1 MLGIAKEEFSMK
13 KTYIYIAIVAVII
26 LGGAGVYFAMNQKNT
41 DSNMNSMDMNNS
53 SDNSSSNAVE
63 TDTVSIKNF
72 AFSPV
77 NISVKAGTKVT
88 WTNNDSAAHTVTET
102 DGKTGPSSDNL
113 NNGDSYSFTFTKPG
127 IYHYDCSIHPNMTGT
142 VTVN

>member
-1 MLGIAKEEFSMK
+1 MLDIAKEEAVMK
-13 KTYIYIAIVAVII
+13 KTYIYIAIVAVIV
-26 LGGAGVYFAMNQKNT
+26 LGGVGIYFAMNQKNT
-41 DSNMNSMDMNNS
+41 DNNMNSMDMNNS
-53 SDNSSSNAVE
+53 SNDSTSSAVE

-88 WTNNDSAAHTVTET
+88 WTNNDSAPHTVTET

>member
-1 MLGIAKEEFSMK
+1 MLDIAKEEAVMK
-13 KTYIYIAIVAVII
+13 KTYIYIAIVAVIV
-26 LGGAGVYFAMNQKNT
+26 LGGVGIYFAMNQKNT
-41 DSNMNSMDMNNS
+41 DNNMNSMDMNNS
-53 SDNSSSNAVE
+53 SNDSASSAVE
-63 TDTVSIKNF
+63 TDTVSIKDF

-88 WTNNDSAAHTVTET
+88 WTNNDSAPHTVTET
-102 DGKTGPSSDNL
+102 DGKTGPSSGNL
-113 NNGDSYSFTFTKPG
+113 SNGDSYSFTFTKPG

>member
-1 MLGIAKEEFSMK
+1 MLDIAKEEAVMK
-13 KTYIYIAIVAVII
+13 KTYIYIAIVAVIV
-26 LGGAGVYFAMNQKNT
+26 LGGVGIYFAMNQNN
-41 DSNMNSMDMNNS
+41 SNNMNSMDMNNNS
-53 SDNSSSNAVE
+53 SDNSSSSAVE

-88 WTNNDSAAHTVTET
+88 WTNNDSATHTVTET
-102 DGKTGPSSDNL
+102 NGKTGPSSGNL
-113 NNGDSYSFTFTKPG
+113 SNGDSYSFTFTKPG
-127 IYHYDCSIHPNMTGT
+127 IYHYDCAIHPNMTGT

>member
-1 MLGIAKEEFSMK
+1 MLDIAKEEAVMK
-13 KTYIYIAIVAVII
+13 KTYIYIAIVAII
-26 LGGAGVYFAMNQKNT
+26 VLGGVGIYFAMNQNN
-41 DSNMNSMDMNNS
+41 SNMNSMDMNNS
-53 SDNSSSNAVE
+53 SNNSTSSAVE
-63 TDTVSIKNF
+63 TDTVNIKNF

-88 WTNNDSAAHTVTET
+88 WTNNDSAPHTVTET
-102 DGKTGPSSDNL
+102 DGKTGPSSGNL
-113 NNGDSYSFTFTKPG
+113 SNGDSYSFTFTKPG

>member
-1 MLGIAKEEFSMK
+1 MLDIAKEEAVMK
-13 KTYIYIAIVAVII
+13 KTYIYIAIVAVIV
-26 LGGAGVYFAMNQKNT
+26 LGGVGIYFAMNQKNT
-41 DSNMNSMDMNNS
+41 DNNMNSMDMNNS
-53 SDNSSSNAVE
+53 SNDSTSSAVE

-88 WTNNDSAAHTVTET
+88 WTNNDSATHTVTET
-102 DGKTGPSSDNL
+102 DGKTGPSSGNL
-113 NNGDSYSFTFTKPG
+113 TNGDSYSFTFTKPG

>member
-1 MLGIAKEEFSMK
+1 MLDIAKEEAVMK
-13 KTYIYIAIVAVII
+13 KTYIYIAIVAVIV
-26 LGGAGVYFAMNQKNT
+26 LGGVGIYFAMNQKNS

-53 SDNSSSNAVE
+53 SNDSTSSAVE

-72 AFSPV
+72 VFSPV
-77 NISVKAGTKVT
+77 NVSVKAGTKVT

-102 DGKTGPSSDNL
+102 DGKTGPSSGNL
-113 NNGDSYSFTFTKPG
+113 ANGDSYSFTFTKPG

>member
-1 MLGIAKEEFSMK
+1 MK
-13 KTYIYIAIVAVII
+13 KTYIYIAIVAVIV
-26 LGGAGVYFAMNQKNT
+26 LGGVGIYFAMNQKNS

-53 SDNSSSNAVE
+53 SNDSTSSAVE

-72 AFSPV
+72 VFSPV
-77 NISVKAGTKVT
+77 NVSVKAGTKVT

-102 DGKTGPSSDNL
+102 DGKTGPSSGNL
-113 NNGDSYSFTFTKPG
+113 ANGDSYSFTFTKPG

>member
-1 MLGIAKEEFSMK
+1 MK
-13 KTYIYIAIVAVII
+13 KTYIYIAIAAVIV
-26 LGGAGVYFAMNQKNT
+26 LGAVGVYFAMNQNN
-41 DSNMNSMDMNNS
+41 SNNMNSMDMNNNS
-53 SDNSSSNAVE
+53 SDNSSSSAVE

-88 WTNNDSAAHTVTET
+88 WTNNDSATHTVTET

-113 NNGDSYSFTFTKPG
+113 SNGDSYSFTFTKPG
-127 IYHYDCSIHPNMTGT
+127 IYHYDCAIHPNMTGT

>member
-1 MLGIAKEEFSMK
+1 MK
-13 KTYIYIAIVAVII
+13 KTYIYIAIVAVIV
-26 LGGAGVYFAMNQKNT
+26 LGAVGVYFAMNQNN
-41 DSNMNSMDMNNS
+41 SNNMNSMDMNNNS
-53 SDNSSSNAVE
+53 SDNSSSSAVE

-88 WTNNDSAAHTVTET
+88 WTNNDSATHTVTET
-102 DGKTGPSSDNL
+102 DGKTGPSSGNL

-127 IYHYDCSIHPNMTGT
+127 IYHYDCAIHPNMTGT

>member
-13 KTYIYIAIVAVII
+13 KTYIYIAIAAVIV
-26 LGGAGVYFAMNQKNT
+26 LGAVGVYFAMNQNN
-41 DSNMNSMDMNNS
+41 SNNMNSMDMNNNS
-53 SDNSSSNAVE
+53 SDNSSSSAVE

-88 WTNNDSAAHTVTET
+88 WTNNDSATHTVTET
-102 DGKTGPSSDNL
+102 DGKTGPSSGNL
-113 NNGDSYSFTFTKPG
+113 ANGDSYSFTFTKPG
-127 IYHYDCSIHPNMTGT
+127 IYHYDCAIHPNMTGT

>member
-1 MLGIAKEEFSMK
+1 MK
-13 KTYIYIAIVAVII
+13 KTYIYIAIAAVIV
-26 LGGAGVYFAMNQKNT
+26 LGAVGVYFAMNQNN
-41 DSNMNSMDMNNS
+41 SNNMNSMDMNNNS
-53 SDNSSSNAVE
+53 SDNSSSSAVE

-88 WTNNDSAAHTVTET
+88 WTNNDSATHTVTET
-102 DGKTGPSSDNL
+102 DGKTGPSSGNL
-113 NNGDSYSFTFTKPG
+113 ANGDSYSFTFTKPG
-127 IYHYDCSIHPNMTGT
+127 IYHYDCAIHPNMTGT

>member
-1 MLGIAKEEFSMK
+1 MLDIAKEEAVMK
-13 KTYIYIAIVAVII
+13 KTYIYIAIVAVIVI
-26 LGGAGVYFAMNQKNT
+26 GGVGIYFTMNQKNT
-41 DSNMNSMDMNNS
+41 DNNMNSMDMNNS
-53 SDNSSSNAVE
+53 SNDSTSSAVE

-88 WTNNDSAAHTVTET
+88 WTNNDSATHTVTET
-102 DGKTGPSSDNL
+102 DGKTGPSSSNL
-113 NNGDSYSFTFTKPG
+113 ANGDSYSFTFTKPG

>member
-1 MLGIAKEEFSMK
+1 MK
-13 KTYIYIAIVAVII
+13 KTYIHIAIVAVIV
-26 LGGAGVYFAMNQKNT
+26 LGAVGMYFAMNQNN
-41 DSNMNSMDMNNS
+41 SNNMNPMDMSKNS
-53 SDNSSSNAVE
+53 SDDTPSKAVE

-127 IYHYDCSIHPNMTGT
+127 IYHYDCAIHPNMTGT

>member
-1 MLGIAKEEFSMK
+1 MK
-13 KTYIYIAIVAVII
+13 KTYIYVAIVAVII
-26 LGGAGVYFAMNQKNT
+26 LGGVGVYFAINQKSS
-41 DSNMNSMDMNNS
+41 DNMDSMDMSNNG
-53 SDNSSSNAVE
+53 SSNDSTSKTVE

-88 WTNNDSAAHTVTET
+88 WTNNDSASHTVTET
-102 DGKTGPSSDNL
+102 DGKTGPSSGNL
-113 NNGDSYSFTFTKPG
+113 SNGDSYSFTFTKPG

>member
-1 MLGIAKEEFSMK
+1 MLDIAKEEAVMK
-13 KTYIYIAIVAVII
+13 KTYIYIAIAAVIV
-26 LGGAGVYFAMNQKNT
+26 LGGVGIYFAMNQKNT
-41 DSNMNSMDMNNS
+41 DNNMNSMDMNNTSNDSTS
-53 SDNSSSNAVE
+53 SAVE

-102 DGKTGPSSDNL
+102 DGKTGPSSGNL
-113 NNGDSYSFTFTKPG
+113 ANGDSYSFTFTKPG
-127 IYHYDCSIHPNMTGT
+127 IYHYDCAIHPNMTGT

>member
-13 KTYIYIAIVAVII
+13 KTYIYIAIVAVIV
-26 LGGAGVYFAMNQKNT
+26 LGAVGVYFAMNQNN
-41 DSNMNSMDMNNS
+41 SNNMNSMDMNNNS
-53 SDNSSSNAVE
+53 SDNSSSSAVE

-88 WTNNDSAAHTVTET
+88 WTNNDSATHTVTET
-102 DGKTGPSSDNL
+102 DGKTGPSSGNL

-127 IYHYDCSIHPNMTGT
+127 IYHYDCAIHPNMTGT

>member
-1 MLGIAKEEFSMK
+1 MK
-13 KTYIYIAIVAVII
+13 KTYIYIAIVAVIV
-26 LGGAGVYFAMNQKNT
+26 LGGVGIYFAMNQKNT
-41 DSNMNSMDMNNS
+41 DNNMNSMDMNNS
-53 SDNSSSNAVE
+53 SNDSTSSAVE

-88 WTNNDSAAHTVTET
+88 WTNNDSATHTVTET
-102 DGKTGPSSDNL
+102 DGKTGPSSGNL
-113 NNGDSYSFTFTKPG
+113 TNGDSYSFTFTKPG